1 MLAKSKLNS
10 IETLVSQALIEMD
23 VSHEE
28 FVTVLKEKDKYEKM
42 KENLRSEH
50 EKQEIMQYKTKDLS
64 EKLLS
69 ILCHQKE
76 FIFFLCM
83 YKMVQIRKEEYEK
96 CEVEIIDKGRY
107 FWVNR
112 KDLEVE
118 SDVANWAQIFDKCD
132 PEKQKYRQELT
143 PNAEYQRCRVFVR
156 NDLVERKIKSCR
168 KSSKRFL
175 EFKKKL
181 GLDPNL
187 VTCDEQDIISA
198 LQVAF
203 EGEIILTQYCIENK
217 RIDAYFSKYK
227 LGIEVDEYNHEGRNS
242 EFKQSRQLMIE
253 SHGITNIRSNP

>member
-1 MLAKSKLNS
+1 M
-10 IETLVSQALIEMD
+10 
-23 VSHEE
+23 
-28 FVTVLKEKDKYEKM
+28 
-42 KENLRSEH
+42 
-50 EKQEIMQYKTKDLS
+50 
-64 EKLLS
+64 
-69 ILCHQKE
+69 
-76 FIFFLCM
+76 
-83 YKMVQIRKEEYEK
+83 
-96 CEVEIIDKGRY
+96 
-107 FWVNR
+107 
-112 KDLEVE
+112 
-118 SDVANWAQIFDKCD
+118 
-132 PEKQKYRQELT
+132 
-143 PNAEYQRCRVFVR
+143 R

-242 EFKQSRQLMIE
+242 NYEKSRQLMIE
-253 SHGITNIRSNP
+253 SHGITIIRTNPDAADFDMNRLINQIYTYIFESTKKQTKVSTKNH